1 MASNNSAT
9 PAEFQSSL
17 LGKGSSQAI
26 PHMHGEF
33 VGLGRVEHY
42 LVSHYLWN
50 KLNSFQLFLNMP
62 KKPPPGQFSL
72 LYFASA
78 AAFTRKAS
86 ENLPAPLTVPEL
98 FKHLEASYS
107 GIGEMVLA
115 SCLLTINL
123 EYVEVEGEGW
133 ETAAMTTIK
142 EGDEV
147 AIIPPV
153 SSG

>member
-1 MASNNSAT
+1 
-9 PAEFQSSL
+9 
-17 LGKGSSQAI
+17 
-26 PHMHGEF
+26 
-33 VGLGRVEHY
+33 
-42 LVSHYLWN
+42 
-50 KLNSFQLFLNMP
+50 MP

-98 FKHLEASYS
+98 FKHLEASYP